1 MRTRTWS
8 TLPKMMR
15 MLPGRNA
22 PSFFRVGNVSGTTN
36 LSYRIW
42 AARRQ
47 TPEEIAHKMM
57 RMEDRGSKTQLTL
70 SKRVESLTR
79 NQPGRGRMRRGG
91 YGDEKRR
98 LWRREEEVMETRRG
112 GYGDE
117 KRRLWRR
124 EEEVME
130 TRRGGYGDEKRRL
143 WRREEEVMETRRGG
157 YGDEKRRERGRA
169 AAETDVP
176 RNSKMLKNMLAA
188 VKDGP
193 TTACLRSSREK
204 QARVI
209 RARPRTAEAR
219 RRRCGE

>member
-1 MRTRTWS
+1 MILNKKGEFQLGEHDKEKEGVRRDSGRQNVNGKKHGVGGYFWIRFSRKALMRTRTWS

-15 MLPGRNA
+15 MLPGRNV

-91 YGDEKRR
+91 CGNEKRR
-98 LWRREEEVMETRRG
+98 SWRREEEVMETRRG
-112 GYGDE
+112 AEG
-117 KRRLWRR
+117 RLQKQTCL
-124 EEEVME
+124 E
-130 TRRGGYGDEKRRL
+130 TPK
-143 WRREEEVMETRRGG
+143 
-157 YGDEKRRERGRA
+157 
-169 AAETDVP
+169 
-176 RNSKMLKNMLAA
+176 
-188 VKDGP
+188 
-193 TTACLRSSREK
+193 C
-204 QARVI
+204 
-209 RARPRTAEAR
+209 
-219 RRRCGE
+219 